1 MGGTFP
7 PVNFSVFLILNGKKS
22 PEGVVLQEGQAQMML
37 LRKQATN
44 GKYFTDIF
52 AKSILLLNLAVCIN
66 HFNSRVAR
74 EGLGG

>member
-1 MGGTFP
+1 M
-7 PVNFSVFLILNGKKS
+7 FLILNGKKS
-22 PEGVVLQEGQAQMML
+22 PKGAVLQEGQAQMML

-44 GKYFTDIF
+44 EKYFTDTF